1 MHLISNAPLPYN
13 RQSLHYNL
21 TMSIREYFSPKGLE
35 EAADLAL
42 NSPLPARFFAGGTDI
57 MIQMM
62 GEKTPQT
69 RLISLKDIDS
79 DDQEIFAGPCAGF
92 WHGGFSLHTEYGN
105 HRRKCLQCFPFC

>member
-1 MHLISNAPLPYN
+1 MHLISNTPLLDN
-13 RQSLHYNL
+13 TQSLHYNL
-21 TMSIREYFSPKGLE
+21 TMSIKEYFSPKDLE

-42 NSPLPARFFAGGTDI
+42 NSSLPARFFAGGTDI

-79 DDQEIFAGPCAGF
+79 LKEISRNRYGEIFIGAMVSHAELARNPMI
-92 WHGGFSLHTEYGN
+92 
-105 HRRKCLQCFPFC
+105 KK